1 MSILSKL
8 EQLNQTDTSTK
19 DRISAITEYFSQ
31 DKIKDLFVEASKSE
45 KDFVIFESN
54 EDFQIW
60 FRKDSIEIFRAR
72 FDLIRTRE
80 IKVFNALLSPESS
93 YVKSWPVD
101 PTVLVTFSD
110 QILNVEITT
119 QPFETEDFIK
129 NVDYLLF
136 EKGKTNLM
144 SIESKLEQKEEMIV
158 KRENRQ
164 SKVQDY
170 LNSDKVKDLFSRYL
184 SSASD
189 KSTLIED
196 NGKFRLY
203 LTRDY
208 LELYKYEKIEVSK
221 SVTPIPIL
229 RSIFRRVETVNDL
242 SYEPVFRLQFDESGF
257 HEIIRFVL
265 SLTADELIEALDD
278 LLFEKGTN

>member
-1 MSILSKL
+1 
-8 EQLNQTDTSTK
+8 
-19 DRISAITEYFSQ
+19 
-31 DKIKDLFVEASKSE
+31 
-45 KDFVIFESN
+45 
-54 EDFQIW
+54 
-60 FRKDSIEIFRAR
+60 
-72 FDLIRTRE
+72 
-80 IKVFNALLSPESS
+80 
-93 YVKSWPVD
+93 
-101 PTVLVTFSD
+101 
-110 QILNVEITT
+110 
-119 QPFETEDFIK
+119 
-129 NVDYLLF
+129 
-136 EKGKTNLM
+136 M

-158 KRENRQ
+158 KLENRQ

-203 LTRDY
+203 LTQDY
-208 LELYKYEKIEVSK
+208 LELYKYKKIEVSK

-229 RSIFRRVETVNDL
+229 RSIFKRVETVNDL

-257 HEIIRFVL
+257 HEIVRLVL
-265 SLTADELIEALDD
+265 SLTAEELIEALDE

>member
-1 MSILSKL
+1 M
-8 EQLNQTDTSTK
+8 N
-19 DRISAITEYFSQ
+19 
-31 DKIKDLFVEASKSE
+31 
-45 KDFVIFESN
+45 
-54 EDFQIW
+54 
-60 FRKDSIEIFRAR
+60 
-72 FDLIRTRE
+72 
-80 IKVFNALLSPESS
+80 P
-93 YVKSWPVD
+93 
-101 PTVLVTFSD
+101 
-110 QILNVEITT
+110 
-119 QPFETEDFIK
+119 
-129 NVDYLLF
+129 
-136 EKGKTNLM
+136 M
-144 SIESKLEQKEEMIV
+144 SIEAKLDQKEAMIV
-158 KRENRQ
+158 NLENRQ

-170 LNSDKVKDLFSRYL
+170 LDSDKVKDLFSRYL

-203 LTRDY
+203 LTQDY

-242 SYEPVFRLQFDESGF
+242 SYEPAFRIQFDESGF

-265 SLTADELIEALDD
+265 SLTADELIESLDD

>member
-1 MSILSKL
+1 M
-8 EQLNQTDTSTK
+8 N
-19 DRISAITEYFSQ
+19 
-31 DKIKDLFVEASKSE
+31 
-45 KDFVIFESN
+45 
-54 EDFQIW
+54 
-60 FRKDSIEIFRAR
+60 
-72 FDLIRTRE
+72 
-80 IKVFNALLSPESS
+80 P
-93 YVKSWPVD
+93 
-101 PTVLVTFSD
+101 
-110 QILNVEITT
+110 
-119 QPFETEDFIK
+119 
-129 NVDYLLF
+129 
-136 EKGKTNLM
+136 M
-144 SIESKLEQKEEMIV
+144 SIEAKLDQKEAMIV
-158 KRENRQ
+158 NLENRQ

-170 LNSDKVKDLFSRYL
+170 LDSDKVKDLFSRYL

-221 SVTPIPIL
+221 SVTPIHIL

-265 SLTADELIEALDD
+265 SLTADELIESLDD